1 MENLMHI
8 SLNYREKKNN
18 SHTTSYICYNYCR
31 MNNCLAL
38 KLSFQTTFLDR
49 C

>member
-1 MENLMHI
+1 METLMYI

-18 SHTTSYICYNYCR
+18 SHTTFYNYCR

-38 KLSFQTTFLDR
+38 KLSFQTIFLNR

>member
-18 SHTTSYICYNYCR
+18 SYTTFYNYCP